1 VSRSVGSN
9 PCLPTALD
17 PADLLGA
24 IADGLWMFDDDGRT
38 TYANE
43 PMARMLGRELAEMP
57 GFSVFDALDE
67 QGRLDFRRHLEERR
81 ASVVRAQ
88 NLPCLL
94 VRSDGSTLWAL
105 VSHNPVVV
113 DGELRGYLYRAKDHS
128 EQRRLVEELRQHES
142 QFAELQRL
150 ARIGSWERDMTTDEV
165 VWSDETY
172 RLCRV
177 DPATFVPNADTF
189 MALLHPTDAQ
199 VMAGKY
205 AAMLAGGPPL
215 DDEARLVDEHGE
227 VAWLRVRGVLT
238 RDHRGRAVRVG
249 GTIQDVTEAKRHAEA
264 QQFLAELSGAANQ
277 VESLTELF
285 FSVDRNIRLH
295 SGWRALLASGPH
307 HRDPTRPFYAPMQ
320 DGMGPE
326 LTERAEELARVV
338 FDTHRTATARSP
350 HGTVLL
356 AGPALVDGALA
367 CIIVS
372 DTGSPNPPSASDLAL
387 YDQMLHHLAH
397 VAERSQAAEE
407 LASARDD
414 ALQASR
420 AKSEFLATMS
430 HEIRTPLNGVIGLS
444 ELLRHTDL
452 SPEQSRLASGIDQ
465 AGRSLLALVNDI
477 LDLSKIEAGRLEL
490 EEVDFELRPVLAQS
504 VGLVVD
510 QARDKGLDLD
520 VRVEPG
526 VPLVVRGD
534 PVRLGQVVTN
544 LASNAVKFTAE
555 GGIAVR
561 VDWADGLLRVEVEDT
576 GIGVQPELAERLFE
590 PFAQADS
597 STTRT
602 YGGTGLGLAISSRIV
617 AATGGRIG
625 VDTSRPVGSTFWFTM
640 RLAASSVPP
649 VPRELAEPPVAAGA
663 QRPLAGRV
671 LVVEDN
677 AINQLVAEGMLRR
690 LGYDVT
696 LAGNG
701 SAAVSWVASEPERFD
716 AILMDCQMP
725 VMDGFDATRAIRAQE
740 EDGRRTPIIA
750 MTAAALTEERE
761 QCFAAGMDDF
771 LTKPV
776 DPARLESVL
785 AHWVTRQ
792 PATAPADREQVASR
806 LGELQAMGLEPALLA
821 QLVDAYDVVVRDSLS
836 AVREAVRT
844 ADHAEAGR
852 QAHALRGAA
861 SNLGLAGLVELCRA
875 VEAAAADGELPAP
888 AAVDALSRAAADG
901 AVLLREFL
909 ASATTA

>member
-1 VSRSVGSN
+1 MSRSVGSN
-9 PCLPTALD
+9 PFLPTALD

-38 TYANE
+38 TFANAQ
-43 PMARMLGRELAEMP
+43 MARMLGRELDEMP
-57 GFSVFDALDE
+57 GFSVFEALDE
-67 QGRLDFRRHLEERR
+67 QGRADFRRHLDERR
-81 ASVVRAQ
+81 TRTASAQ
-88 NLPCLL
+88 DLPCLL
-94 VRSDGSTLWAL
+94 VRRDGTTRWAL
-105 VSHNPVVV
+105 VSHHPVLV
-113 DGELRGYLYRAKDHS
+113 DGEPRGWLYRAKDNG
-128 EQRRLVEELRQHES
+128 EQRRLVEELRRRHA
-142 QFAELQRL
+142 QFAELQQL
-150 ARIGSWERDMTTDEV
+150 AHIGSWERDLSSDEV
-165 VWSDETY
+165 VWSEETY

-177 DPATFVPNADTF
+177 DPATFSPNSDTF
-189 MALLHPTDAQ
+189 MALLNPTDAL
-199 VMAGKY
+199 VLAEKY

-227 VAWLRVRGVLT
+227 VTWLRVRGVMS
-238 RDHRGRAVRVG
+238 RDSEGRPVRVG
-249 GTIQDVTEAKRHAEA
+249 GTLQDVTEAKRAAEG

-277 VESLTELF
+277 AESLTELF

-307 HRDPTRPFYAPMQ
+307 HRDPSRPFFAPMQ
-320 DGMGPE
+320 DAMSPE
-326 LTERAEELARVV
+326 LTAIAEELAQAV
-338 FDTHRTATARSP
+338 FDTHRPATARSP

-356 AGPALVDGALA
+356 GGPALVDGDLA
-367 CIIVS
+367 CTIVS
-372 DTGSPNPPSASDLAL
+372 DTGSPNPPSPSDLAL

-397 VAERSQAAEE
+397 VAERAQAAEE
-407 LASARDD
+407 LAAARDD

-444 ELLRHTDL
+444 ELMRHTDL
-452 SPEQSRLASGIDQ
+452 SPEQARLASGIDQ

-477 LDLSKIEAGRLEL
+477 LDLSKIEAGRLDL

-504 VGLVVD
+504 IGLVVD
-510 QARDKGLDLD
+510 QAREKGLDLD

-555 GGIAVR
+555 GGIAVH
-561 VDWADGLLRVEVEDT
+561 VDWVDGLLRVDVEDT
-576 GIGVQPELAERLFE
+576 GIGVRPEQAERLFE

-640 RLAASSVPP
+640 RLAASTVPP
-649 VPRELAEPPVAAGA
+649 VPPELAV
-663 QRPLAGRV
+663 QRASADDERPAAGRV

-701 SAAVSWVASEPERFD
+701 SAAVAWVAAEPDRFD

-740 EDGRRTPIIA
+740 DDGRHTPIIA

-776 DPARLESVL
+776 DPARLEATLARWVPRPSV
-785 AHWVTRQ
+785 AE
-792 PATAPADREQVASR
+792 PADRDHVASR
-806 LGELQAMGLEPALLA
+806 LGELRAMGLEPALLV
-821 QLVDAYDVVVRDSLS
+821 QLVGAYDDVVRDSLV
-836 AVREAVRT
+836 AVRDAVRV
-844 ADHAEAGR
+844 ADHAEVAR

-875 VEAAAADGELPAP
+875 VEAAAGAGELPTP
-888 AAVDALSRAAADG
+888 AAVDTLAGAATEG
-901 AVLLREFL
+901 AALLREFL
-909 ASATTA
+909 VSVAP